1 MLLLYVVFG
10 SLLSSLVRCE
20 DVCWRHRTNGNR
32 LDVGLDFQYQPG
44 IQEMLTLRGTYDHT
58 KHTKSGSVE
67 SKFNGFYLYNA
78 SGIISSQVPPPL
90 LNVFNRATIPKGN
103 NGEKYIEV
111 PSIIRKCCDRAGNHF
126 KNTFP
131 DSLYTRESVGN
142 VYQLILNE
150 NDALLAING
159 RTLIIKKPPTVETFK
174 IRHARQRSE
183 ATTFTD
189 VTICPL
195 RISVKILE
203 ESSLSEMKSRCE
215 AGLDCENVGTI
226 YRKFGGNVT
235 LGCFASGPPP
245 IDIQWKLNEEDITS
259 DGDIITDVSLSQLS
273 ITELDRSRVGVYS
286 CVAHNRFNET
296 IISTGL
302 VNIVGFGPISL
313 FIKPGSMAEITC
325 NEIHDCGE
333 SANVA
338 HRLKGEDISLS
349 CKGFGS
355 HPTHL
360 WWTYKGTH
368 IAVDDTYRVQ
378 RAQNLSDISFRVTEE
393 TAGDYSCHGN
403 YTGFQGTTSNV
414 SVRVIGY
421 DPISLYISQKP
432 ISQIT
437 CNDSD
442 SCGTTVDNQHTARVM
457 GENISFSCKAFGSHP
472 ITVWWRVRSADVT
485 GGGVYSVVEAPD
497 ASEITFTVSKE
508 TANRIYSCHATYADF
523 GQVEKSM
530 DAYLKGFDPISLF
543 MSAGRMS
550 DIACDDVSDCGE
562 NTDKI
567 VLMVGEEVSL
577 SCKAFG
583 SDSTY
588 LWWSYEGTNLT
599 DSVLYRIN
607 EVPDL
612 TEITFTVTRDRV
624 GQYSCHAAYD
634 DYERTLANLTTSVDG
649 YEPISAFIM
658 PGDLLEIA
666 CNESEQCRRTIT
678 TIKFE
683 RLIGEEMVMSC
694 KAFGSHPTHV
704 WWSRRGENLTNE
716 ENYQIRGV
724 ENVSE
729 LSFKV
734 DTSKEDW
741 YKCTAAYIF
750 DTSITSNVLIEVAGV
765 FPLTVRVLEP
775 KYVVATPGSSVE
787 FTCFIDE
794 YPFKPGM
801 ASSWKHVSSK
811 TQTKYLNQATGD
823 EEDEEGRR
831 YGVSILKFENVQ
843 ESDGGVFSC
852 GRDGV
857 SDMASLFV
865 ETVVETPFV
874 NFTRNQ
880 DGDLEISCS
889 TRAKPLATLDL
900 EVTAGDDG
908 EKQDLVLVLTRTEGN
923 FLQKT
928 WAVESAEDFYSV
940 NFVCKAA
947 QSSRRKEVSGTI
959 ALTRPLRTEINFI
972 SSNETELSFR
982 SGESFAIKCTA
993 RGSPAPKLLLLI
1005 RNGQHVIESIV
1016 NENSSLY
1023 EIELTATLK
1032 NVTIE
1037 DQGWYSCVASDNG
1050 NISDF
1055 TETLEDLRN
1064 KSAEHDWVLC
1074 KGGLRES
1081 VDDFGGSTR
1090 NWTINEHGFWHDIS
1104 SSIDFVPTHLDLTR
1118 KEIKEASRWYSCK
1131 QSDTESESFADL
1143 NRLKVNILH
1152 HESLQSLEISF
1163 SLDFEEADGVIEIPE
1178 GSNPVA
1184 TCSARG
1190 GFPVPDLF
1198 IFLNNNILK
1207 GQSELSGDV
1216 VLIHVMLPVDRDPTM
1231 TLKCEAWQDKFGEY
1245 VVTKTSEVTLVSN
1258 PILPPT
1264 EPAPLKSY
1272 VLFIN
1277 DQILVLSYWVAVG
1290 LIGLALIFGL
1300 ILLFIPCCRRRKKED
1315 QIEPLSSSED
1325 ERLRTQSID
1334 LAERRME
1341 MLNNLYDHPVS
1352 SPCTRITRSMSRS
1365 REGLESL
1372 RQRQRTRSGD
1382 TLDDLDTPDSRHRVQ
1397 SGDLVQGEQRQ
1408 RAQTGA
1414 DIMLDQGRCDERERH
1429 TSC

>member
-1 MLLLYVVFG
+1 
-10 SLLSSLVRCE
+10 
-20 DVCWRHRTNGNR
+20 
-32 LDVGLDFQYQPG
+32 
-44 IQEMLTLRGTYDHT
+44 MLTLRGVYDHT
-58 KHTKSGSVE
+58 RHTRSGSIE

-78 SGIISSQVPPPL
+78 SEINPSEAPPPL
-90 LNVFNRATIPKGN
+90 LNVFNRAIIPEGN
-103 NGEKYIEV
+103 DGEKYFEV
-111 PSIIRKCCDRAGNHF
+111 PSIVRKCCDREGNHF
-126 KNTFP
+126 KNSFP

-142 VYQLILNE
+142 VYQLLLNV
-150 NDALLAING
+150 NDAILAING
-159 RTLIIKKPPTVETFK
+159 RTLVIKKPPTVDTFK
-174 IRHARQRSE
+174 IRHVRQRSK

-189 VTICPL
+189 VTVCPL

-203 ESSLSEMKSRCE
+203 ESSLSEIKRRCE
-215 AGLDCENVGTI
+215 AGLDCESVEII
-226 YRKFGGNVT
+226 YREFGGNVT

-245 IDIQWKLNEEDITS
+245 IDIQWKLNEEDIPS
-259 DGDIITDVSLSQLS
+259 DVDIVTDVSLSQLS
-273 ITELDRSRVGVYS
+273 IIGLDRNSVGVYS
-286 CVAHNRFNET
+286 CVAKNKFNET
-296 IISTGL
+296 ITSTGL

-313 FIKPGSMAEITC
+313 FIKPGSIREMTC

-333 SANVA
+333 SVNVA

-360 WWTYKGTH
+360 WWTYKGTN

-393 TAGDYSCHGN
+393 TSGVYSCHGN

-414 SVRVIGY
+414 SIKVIGY
-421 DPISLYISQKP
+421 DPISLLISQKP

-442 SCGTTVDNQHTARVM
+442 SCGTTVDNQHTSRVT

-472 ITVWWRVRSADVT
+472 ITVWWRVRSVDVT
-485 GGGVYSVVEAPD
+485 GGDVYSVVEEPNAN
-497 ASEITFTVSKE
+497 EITFTVSEE

-523 GQVEKSM
+523 GRVEKSM
-530 DAYLKGFDPISLF
+530 DAYLKGFDPITLF

-550 DIACDDVSDCGE
+550 DIACDEISDCGE

-577 SCKAFG
+577 SCKAFV

-588 LWWSYEGTNLT
+588 LWWSFEGKNLT
-599 DSVLYRIN
+599 DSILYRIN
-607 EVPDL
+607 AVHDL

-624 GQYSCHAAYD
+624 GQYSCHAAYK

-658 PGDLLEIA
+658 PGGMSEIA

-704 WWSRRGENLTNE
+704 WWSRRGGNLTDGE
-716 ENYQIRGV
+716 DYQIRTA
-724 ENVSE
+724 ENLSE
-729 LSFKV
+729 LSFRV

-741 YKCTAAYIF
+741 YKCTAAYTF

-823 EEDEEGRR
+823 EEDGEGRR

-874 NFTRNQ
+874 NFTKNEG
-880 DGDLEISCS
+880 GDLEISCS
-889 TRAKPLATLDL
+889 TRANPAATLDL
-900 EVTAGDDG
+900 VVTAGEDG
-908 EKQDLVLVLTRTEGN
+908 EKQDLVLVMTRTEGN

-928 WAVESAEDFYSV
+928 WTVESSGGFYSV
-940 NFVCKAA
+940 NFVCKAV
-947 QSSRRKEVSGTI
+947 QSTRKKEASGRI
-959 ALTRPLRTEINFI
+959 ELTRPLRIEIHFV
-972 SSNETELSFR
+972 SSNATELSFR
-982 SGESFAIKCTA
+982 SGESFAIKCSA
-993 RGSPAPKLLLLI
+993 RGSPAPKFLLLT
-1005 RNGQHVIESIV
+1005 RNGQQVIESIV
-1016 NENSSLY
+1016 NENSSLH
-1023 EIELTATLK
+1023 EIELTATFE
-1032 NVTIE
+1032 NVRIE
-1037 DQGWYSCVASDNG
+1037 DRGWYSCVASDSG
-1050 NISDF
+1050 NISDL
-1055 TETLEDLRN
+1055 TETLVDLRN
-1064 KSAEHDWVLC
+1064 KSGEHDWVLC
-1074 KGGLRES
+1074 KGGLSDS
-1081 VDDFGGSTR
+1081 VDDLGGSIR
-1090 NWTINEHGFWHDIS
+1090 NWTINEHGFWYDIS
-1104 SSIDFVPTHLDLTR
+1104 SSTNFVPTHLDLTR
-1118 KEIKEASRWYSCK
+1118 KEIKDASRWYSCK
-1131 QSDTESESFADL
+1131 QNDGESSADV

-1163 SLDFEEADGVIEIPE
+1163 SLDFEESDGVIEIPE
-1178 GSNPVA
+1178 GSHPVA
-1184 TCSARG
+1184 TCSAVG

-1216 VLIHVMLPVDRDPTM
+1216 ALKHVMLPVDRDPTM
-1231 TLKCEAWQDKFGEY
+1231 ALRCEAWQDKFGEY
-1245 VVTKTSEVTLVSN
+1245 VVTKTSQVTLVSN

-1264 EPAPLKSY
+1264 EPAPLKSH
-1272 VLFIN
+1272 VLFID
-1277 DQILVLSYWVAVG
+1277 DQIMVLSYWVAVG

-1300 ILLFIPCCRRRKKED
+1300 ILLFIPCCRRRKRED

-1341 MLNNLYDHPVS
+1341 MLSNLYDHPVS
-1352 SPCTRITRSMSRS
+1352 SPRTKITRSMSRS

-1382 TLDDLDTPDSRHRVQ
+1382 TLDNLDTPDSRHRFQ
-1397 SGDLVQGEQRQ
+1397 SGDLVQGEYRQ